1 MFVDQNGKIR
11 VFNAM
16 FFGLAIFIVIMFI
29 VMALFGYMPN
39 ICYIQAFYYSFC
51 MICLILAIGYFTSSL
66 SVFFRDLPQLV
77 QVLLSAGMWLT
88 PIMWA
93 YDMLQGYWFAFI
105 FKLNPMFY
113 VVEGYRSAILGHQW
127 FFLNWKLTIYFWLV
141 VILLTLIGRNVFKK
155 MKPHFADVL

>member
-1 MFVDQNGKIR
+1 
-11 VFNAM
+11 
-16 FFGLAIFIVIMFI
+16 
-29 VMALFGYMPN
+29 MPS

-77 QVLLSAGMWLT
+77 QVCLSAGMWLT

-93 YDMLQGYWFAFI
+93 FDMLQGYWFSFI

-127 FFLNWKLTIYFWLV
+127 LFSNWKLTIYFWCV
-141 VILLTLIGRNVFKK
+141 VVLLTLIGRNVFKR
-155 MKPHFADVL
+155 

>member
-1 MFVDQNGKIR
+1 
-11 VFNAM
+11 
-16 FFGLAIFIVIMFI
+16 
-29 VMALFGYMPN
+29 
-39 ICYIQAFYYSFC
+39 